1 MGAVVSAS
9 EVLAYVVPEAD
20 DLVVEARV
28 RPIDIENVR
37 VGGHA
42 NIRFTSFNLRTTHNA
57 QRADVAGKVVSLSP
71 DQIVDE
77 RSGETYFRARVATNE
92 DERAKL
98 GDNVIVAGMPAAV
111 LIVIRQRKVID
122 YIVKPLSDQI
132 NRAFRKD

>member
-1 MGAVVSAS
+1 
-9 EVLAYVVPEAD
+9 VPEAD

-42 NIRFTSFNLRTTHNA
+42 NIRFTSFNLRTTP
-57 QRADVAGKVVSLSP
+57 DVAGKVVSLSP

-77 RSGETYFRARVATNE
+77 RSGETYFKARVATNE

-98 GDNVIVAGMPAAV
+98 GDNVIVAGMPAEV
-111 LIVIRQRKVID
+111 LIATRQRKVID

-132 NRAFRKD
+132 NRAFRED